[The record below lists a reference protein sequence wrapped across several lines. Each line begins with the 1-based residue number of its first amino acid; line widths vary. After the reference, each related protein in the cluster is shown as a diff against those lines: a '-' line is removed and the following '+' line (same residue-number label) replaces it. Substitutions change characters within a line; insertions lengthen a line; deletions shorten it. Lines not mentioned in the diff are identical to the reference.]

1 MRNVRINERYGQFEA
16 VVNGR
21 KKQFRNVETGLIKYL
36 ETNYPGDMIADAKLS
51 VNEPMKMHITLE
63 SGAIFDYETE
73 YALGEEL
80 EVNDNENVRIRITG
94 IEIQRLC
101 NADAKE
107 VLNEGFFRE
116 KVDGYMQYCYRD
128 KENDNKLCHYFTHP
142 QCLIS
147 FLYKTMRQ
155 ETVLENPYSVVYKF
169 EKANG

>member
-1 MRNVRINERYGQFEA
+1 MRKVKFENRYGQFQA
-16 VVNGR
+16 VINGT
-21 KKQFRNVETGLIKYL
+21 KKQFRQIEKNLVNYL
-36 ETNYPGDMIADAKLS
+36 DTHYPRAKVVSIEPVMAGDGTFRVMLDVGIS
-51 VNEPMKMHITLE
+51 
-63 SGAIFDYETE
+63 FDYTPK
-73 YALGEEL
+73 YKIGEEL
-80 EVNDNENVRIRITG
+80 EVIGGENVRIRIIG

-116 KVDGYMQYCYRD
+116 KVDGYMQFCYRD
-128 KENDNKLCHYFTHP
+128 KENDNQLCHYFTHP

-169 EKANG
+169 EKVNG